1 MAIQLLIGYKL
12 DACLDALHQQQE
24 SSALHIIERVGMTFV
39 VQNAMLNL
47 PNLTR
52 FKVSGNLPSLHVN
65 LSDVKYSKSRRS
77 GHRKGAALRSI
88 VCFASA
94 ESLMRIIDVAIPHS
108 DEAATEIKTARP
120 ILPNSKKTAFRSQP
134 AIQEYVLDDDESII
148 EDRDVGDV
156 VESTEPDKFYDAA
169 DATTEAQRQ
178 DLHQKTFE
186 FRFAVGEL
194 QAELS
199 RSTPQGIEKALA
211 VARLTGFDLDFA
223 LRKFDMSVDLGL
235 RKLELDMLDAAQRQ
249 SLIDT
254 GDSQTENLMKVAY
267 RKVQKESPEYMSVFD
282 GADQSIAVDLTTF
295 RIHAKPEPLLALYD
309 FIMTTFVPN
318 NSDTTPDISPGDQT
332 QLADAQDQRADN
344 GDKIRIRVKLRS
356 IERECVT

>member
-1 MAIQLLIGYKL
+1 LLRY
-12 DACLDALHQQQE
+12 Q
-24 SSALHIIERVGMTFV
+24 
-39 VQNAMLNL
+39 
-47 PNLTR
+47 
-52 FKVSGNLPSLHVN
+52 
-65 LSDVKYSKSRRS
+65 
-77 GHRKGAALRSI
+77 
-88 VCFASA
+88 
-94 ESLMRIIDVAIPHS
+94 
-108 DEAATEIKTARP
+108 
-120 ILPNSKKTAFRSQP
+120 
-134 AIQEYVLDDDESII
+134 
-148 EDRDVGDV
+148 
-156 VESTEPDKFYDAA
+156 
-169 DATTEAQRQ
+169 AQRQ

-199 RSTPQGIEKALA
+199 RSTPQGVEKALA
-211 VARLTGFDLDFA
+211 AARLTGFDLDFA

-254 GDSQTENLMKVAY
+254 GDSQTEDLMKVAY

-318 NSDTTPDISPGDQT
+318 NPNQT
-332 QLADAQDQRADN
+332 DNEADKAQVADKEEQQSDN

-356 IERECVT
+356 IERERRLWLHQSAYTDLNFLR

>member
-1 MAIQLLIGYKL
+1 
-12 DACLDALHQQQE
+12 
-24 SSALHIIERVGMTFV
+24 MTFV
-39 VQNAMLNL
+39 VRNAMLNL

-77 GHRKGAALRSI
+77 GHRKGAALSSI

-108 DEAATEIKTARP
+108 DEAATEVKTARP
-120 ILPNSKKTAFRSQP
+120 VLPNSKKTAFRSQP

-332 QLADAQDQRADN
+332 QLADAQNQQADN

>member
-1 MAIQLLIGYKL
+1 
-12 DACLDALHQQQE
+12 
-24 SSALHIIERVGMTFV
+24 
-39 VQNAMLNL
+39 ML
-47 PNLTR
+47 R
-52 FKVSGNLPSLHVN
+52 
-65 LSDVKYSKSRRS
+65 Y
-77 GHRKGAALRSI
+77 
-88 VCFASA
+88 
-94 ESLMRIIDVAIPHS
+94 
-108 DEAATEIKTARP
+108 
-120 ILPNSKKTAFRSQP
+120 Q
-134 AIQEYVLDDDESII
+134 
-148 EDRDVGDV
+148 
-156 VESTEPDKFYDAA
+156 
-169 DATTEAQRQ
+169 AQRQ

-199 RSTPQGIEKALA
+199 RSTPQGVEKALA
-211 VARLTGFDLDFA
+211 AARLTGFDLDFA

-254 GDSQTENLMKVAY
+254 GDSQTEDLMKVAY

-318 NSDTTPDISPGDQT
+318 NPNQT
-332 QLADAQDQRADN
+332 DNEADKAQVADKEEQQSDN

-356 IERECVT
+356 IERERRLWLHQSAYTDLNFLR